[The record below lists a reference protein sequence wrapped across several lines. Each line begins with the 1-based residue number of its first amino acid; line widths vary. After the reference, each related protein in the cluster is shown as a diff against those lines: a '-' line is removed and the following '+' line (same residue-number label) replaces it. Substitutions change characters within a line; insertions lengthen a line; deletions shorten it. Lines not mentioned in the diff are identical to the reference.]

1 MVVPLT
7 GLSKVTIDT
16 TIRVTIG
23 LIPKNVDSDPRFG
36 LTDGT
41 AYNEIFLD
49 DKLNYPTAAPCFL
62 DNAVQK
68 NTLIPANT
76 PPFSEVTLTFQP
88 YRRYGTCHTAQ
99 NGGYVNVG
107 TFKSQLDINKD
118 LSLTLRRHS
127 AAEVYDFYY
136 FYVEIIN

>member
-16 TIRVTIG
+16 AIRVTIG
-23 LIPKNVDSDPRFG
+23 LIPKNADSDPLIG
-36 LTDGT
+36 LTDGAT
-41 AYNEIFLD
+41 YNEIYLD
-49 DKLNYPTAAPCFL
+49 DKLDYPRYGPLLSQECSPEKYL
-62 DNAVQK
+62 
-68 NTLIPANT
+68 NT
-76 PPFSEVTLTFQP
+76 PPFSEVTLTFQS
-88 YRRYGTCHTAQ
+88 YRKYGTCHTAR

-118 LSLTLRRHS
+118 LSFTLRRHNV
-127 AAEVYDFYY
+127 AEIYDFYY